1 MKLTK
6 DNKSMVMWIL
16 LVLTIGLIGYDAYL
30 CTNREEND
38 TISEVITN
46 SSKRY
51 LLIPFLF
58 GLLMGHFFWSQ
69 HLKDISEEIK

>member
-1 MKLTK
+1 MRLTK
-6 DNKSMVMWIL
+6 DNKSMVVWIL
-16 LVLTIGLIGYDAYL
+16 LAITLCLIGYDAYL
-30 CTNREEND
+30 CANREEND

-51 LLIPFLF
+51 LLVPFLF

-69 HLKDISEEIK
+69 HLKEDKEPSC